1 MRGSFSHPGIE
12 YVVFGVTL
20 TLVAVMWRWAITDLP
35 AQRRGNIVAAILVLL
50 APLIIVADLQI
61 PN

>member
-12 YVVFGVTL
+12 YVVLGVTL
-20 TLVAVMWRWAITDLP
+20 TLAAVMWRRAITGLP

-50 APLIIVADLQI
+50 APPIIVADLLI
-61 PN
+61 PY